1 MGKLT
6 LILAILLN
14 AILAQSQTT
23 VFNVGWHGTP
33 EKIVCAGD
41 TWIVYGHESYGT
53 GKDGKLI
60 KYKRIGNEFQEIAS
74 LYVPED
80 LQDYR
85 FVNGNLRIAAF
96 RAFECNYPPKDLY
109 YYEIDTASFTVINWD
124 RIDRNINL
132 IQAGFA
138 TDSTIFS
145 WTDVTY
151 KDSIIYNVNTGIK
164 SVHGLSQLI
173 GHGDTLDFVSSV
185 FNDKFLFV
193 RAAVLAS
200 YIVVDV
206 NTDSINLSK
215 AYAAPN
221 GKVRAIY
228 SYSIDSLIVVTDQN
242 IHKLDTNLN
251 SAKSISLPSFLSS
264 KVVNDRLF
272 LINSYWIT
280 TYSLPGLQLLSTDS
294 LKGLPVGFTIK
305 DVYPDNNQ
313 ISVLAGMSGAQGGL
327 YQTVLKQDIMDL
339 SETARHEIAL
349 DSAVFVKS
357 GVMNNAQVNTYN
369 VYVSNHG
376 ADTIHYFN
384 VQFAHLDLWQCG
396 FYDHSHES
404 LTIAPGET
412 KSFNRQVRIQQAGN
426 VCFYVSASDSR
437 LEDDLS
443 DNSNCTYAWL
453 GNDEF
458 SSLNTISLYPNPTA
472 GNLTIECDLHD
483 FKSFSVCSI
492 DGRQMSVAV
501 LSQNEEALRLD
512 LSSLTNGVYFLKLQI
527 GEKLFRSKL
536 IKE

>member
-1 MGKLT
+1 MKKLT

-23 VFNVGWHGTP
+23 VFNIGWNGTP
-33 EKIVCAGD
+33 EKIICAGD

-74 LYVPED
+74 LNVPED

-109 YYEIDTASFTVINWD
+109 YYEIDTASFTVINWG

-138 TDSTIFS
+138 TDSTIFLWKKDIYS
-145 WTDVTY
+145 
-151 KDSIIYNVNTGIK
+151 DSIIYNVNTGIK
-164 SVHGLSQLI
+164 SVHGLSSMI
-173 GHGDTLDFVSSV
+173 GIGFSTDFVQSI
-185 FNDKFLFV
+185 FNDDFLFV
-193 RAAVLAS
+193 HSSAVG
-200 YIVVDV
+200 YIVVPVDDTTQYF
-206 NTDSINLSK
+206 NRLYT
-215 AYAAPN
+215 APP
-221 GKVRAIY
+221 GKVDY
-228 SYSIDSLIVVTDQN
+228 VMSYDQDSLLVITDQGAY
-242 IHKLDTNLN
+242 KLDTNFTSHTTINIGSYSGFTVSNNKLY
-251 SAKSISLPSFLSS
+251 LFDDYQ
-264 KVVNDRLF
+264 VV
-272 LINSYWIT
+272 SYG
-280 TYSLPGLQLLSTDS
+280 LPGLQLLSTDS

-357 GVMNNAQVNTYN
+357 GVVNNAQVNTYN

-458 SSLNTISLYPNPTA
+458 ASVNTISLYPNPTVD
-472 GNLTIECDLHD
+472 NLIIEGDLHD